1 MTRLRLTIFLIILA
15 IVFVCEGNSF
25 AGSNAA
31 NHALAS
37 SKERANVVAKQ
48 LSKIVGFDI
57 KVIIIDDK
65 TPEAYVYPD
74 GTVVLTKG
82 ILDIVKT
89 NDELA
94 FLIGHE
100 IAHTIH
106 GNNQETIFQ
115 IIGGHNLPEQV
126 RHEIQADISGML
138 YAEKAGFNP
147 FASVKLLA
155 KMVKK
160 DSLHSFDER
169 FEAMSRFLSNKWDPY
184 YWAE

>member
-31 NHALAS
+31 NRAS
-37 SKERANVVAKQ
+37 GVAKQ

-57 KVIIIDDK
+57 NVIIINDK
-65 TPEAYVYPD
+65 TPEAYVYPG

-82 ILDIVKT
+82 ILDIAKT

-94 FLIGHE
+94 FIIGHE
-100 IAHTIH
+100 IAHAIH
-106 GNNQETIFQ
+106 DNNQEAIFQ
-115 IIGGHNLPEQV
+115 IIGDHNLPEQV
-126 RHEIQADISGML
+126 RREIQADISGML

-160 DSLHSFDER
+160 DSFHSFDER

-184 YWAE
+184 YWSE